1 MSVAVAFVRGAPD
14 GAGDAPG
21 PPPPNRPRNPSTRT
35 RTVLPDFTSPDV
47 AVLLEEPPEGPAQA
61 LVVLDNEEMHRAP
74 PTGRP

>member
-35 RTVLPDFTSPDV
+35 RTVLPDFTSPD
-47 AVLLEEPPEGPAQA
+47 AAA
-61 LVVLDNEEMHRAP
+61 AC
-74 PTGRP
+74 